1 MKGVLFGEYH
11 SFDDL
16 HLILSEKEIGAP
28 QVKKQMLDIP
38 GGDGAL
44 DLTDFFGEPKY
55 DNVQHKFTFTTTAI
69 TYNNLKVVIDT
80 AASELTSTSVKL
92 KWSVEGGTAKEYIY
106 YINRASH
113 STWKNNMGATAEGA
127 AAYIALNP
135 SMYTLTHTTSTEASY
150 NVSSYY
156 AGQPH
161 VAVVVAVDENGV
173 TSEAAVIE
181 FTPGA

>member
-1 MKGVLFGEYH
+1 MKR
-11 SFDDL
+11 
-16 HLILSEKEIGAP
+16 
-28 QVKKQMLDIP
+28 
-38 GGDGAL
+38 
-44 DLTDFFGEPKY
+44 
-55 DNVQHKFTFTTTAI
+55 
-69 TYNNLKVVIDT
+69 
-80 AASELTSTSVKL
+80 

-113 STWKNNMGATAEGA
+113 STWKNYMGATAEGA

-135 SMYTLTHTTSTEASY
+135 SMYTLTHTTATEVSY

-173 TSEAAVIE
+173 TSEAAVVE